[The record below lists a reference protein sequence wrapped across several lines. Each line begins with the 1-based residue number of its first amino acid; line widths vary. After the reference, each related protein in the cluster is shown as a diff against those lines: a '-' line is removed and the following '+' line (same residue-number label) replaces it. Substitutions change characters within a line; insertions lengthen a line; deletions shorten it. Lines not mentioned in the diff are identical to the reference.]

1 MGKAKEITFELAE
14 AIKGH
19 TKHVKIRET
28 PCSLPECQSK
38 KFSLMKNLGHQQQH
52 TSC

>member
-28 PCSLPECQSK
+28 PCLA
-38 KFSLMKNLGHQQQH
+38 FSLS
-52 TSC
+52 T